1 MSYQHIENLYRN
13 QDILLFKECY
23 VSEKIHGTS
32 AHIRWQDNQ
41 IHFFS
46 GGECNQKFSNL
57 FNISEL
63 KEKFQ
68 ALNINTFVIYG
79 EAYGGKQQGMRE
91 TYGDDL
97 KFIVF
102 EVKIGDCWLDMYSAD
117 KFASGLG
124 FEFVWYTRCS
134 IDIKTLDTYRDQI
147 SVQAKR
153 NSPVLFSLAKSE
165 GIVIRPIIEVT
176 KNNGQ
181 RIIAK
186 HKRADFSETKTPRE
200 VNKADLKVLSQIKD
214 ICIEWVTENRLSNI
228 LSHIEQS
235 PDVKYGGE
243 LDIKMIPE
251 LINLMVN
258 DVLRE
263 GEGEIVKSKL
273 LIKAISRETALMVKR
288 RLNTNIKEKLWKTSK
303 NV

>member
-1 MSYQHIENLYRN
+1 MSYQHIDNLYHN

-46 GGECNQKFSNL
+46 GGEPNQKFSNL

-68 ALNINTFVIYG
+68 ALDIDKFIIYG
-79 EAYGGKQQGMRE
+79 EAYGGNQQGMQE

-102 EVKIGDCWLDMYSAD
+102 EVKIGNCWLDMYRAD

-124 FEFVWYTRCS
+124 FEFVWYTRCKTN
-134 IDIKTLDTYRDQI
+134 IKTLDMYRDQV
-147 SVQAKR
+147 SVQSIR
-153 NSPVLFSLAKSE
+153 NTKGTIGFTKSE
-165 GIVIRPIIEVT
+165 GIVIRPLIEVT
-176 KNNGQ
+176 KNNVK

-186 HKRADFSETKTPRE
+186 HKRADFSEIKTPRE
-200 VNKADLKVLSQIKD
+200 VDKADLEVLSQIKD

-228 LSHIEQS
+228 LSHIE
-235 PDVKYGGE
+235 GE
-243 LDIKMIPE
+243 LEIKMIPE
-251 LINLMVN
+251 LINLMIE

-263 GEGEIVKSKL
+263 GEEEIVKSKQL
-273 LIKAISRETALMVKR
+273 VKAISRETALMVKR
-288 RLNTNIKEKLWKTSK
+288 RLQSNKQ
-303 NV
+303 

>member
-1 MSYQHIENLYRN
+1 MGYQHIDNLYKN

-32 AHIRWQDNQ
+32 AHVRWQDNQ

-57 FNISEL
+57 FDIPEL

-68 ALNINTFVIYG
+68 ALDIDHFVIYG
-79 EAYGGKQQGMRE
+79 EAYGGKQQGMRK

-124 FEFVWYTRCS
+124 FEFIWYTRCKT
-134 IDIKTLDTYRDQI
+134 DIKELNEARDWE
-147 SVQAKR
+147 SVQAYR
-153 NSPVLFSLAKSE
+153 NGLGDNHKSE

-176 KNNGQ
+176 KNNGK

-200 VNKADLKVLSQIKD
+200 VNSADLEILSQIKD

-228 LSHIEQS
+228 LSHIE
-235 PDVKYGGE
+235 GE

-251 LINLMVN
+251 LINLMVE

-273 LIKAISRETALMVKR
+273 LVKAISRETALMVKR
-288 RLNTNIKEKLWKTSK
+288 RLNANIK
-303 NV
+303 

>member
-1 MSYQHIENLYRN
+1 MSYQHINNLYRD

-32 AHIRWQDNQ
+32 AHVRWQDNQ

-46 GGECNQKFSNL
+46 SGECNQKFSNL
-57 FNISEL
+57 FDIPEL

-68 ALNINTFVIYG
+68 ALDINKFVIYG
-79 EAYGGKQQGMRE
+79 EAYGGKQQGMRK

-102 EVKIGDCWLDMYSAD
+102 DVKIGDCWLDMYSAD

-124 FEFVWYTRCS
+124 FEFIWYGRCKA
-134 IDIKTLDTYRDQI
+134 DIKILDWHRDDM
-147 SVQAKR
+147 SVQAFR
-153 NSPVLFSLAKSE
+153 NGMGNHKSE
-165 GIVIRPIIEVT
+165 GIVIRPLIEVT

-200 VNKADLKVLSQIKD
+200 VNSADLEVLSQIKD

-228 LSHIEQS
+228 LSHIEQFT
-235 PDVKYGGE
+235 DVKCGGE
-243 LDIKMIPE
+243 LEIKMIPE
-251 LINLMVN
+251 LINLMIE

-263 GEGEIVKSKL
+263 GKGEIVKSKQL
-273 LIKAISRETALMVKR
+273 VKAISRETALMVKR
-288 RLNTNIKEKLWKTSK
+288 RLQSNKQ
-303 NV
+303 

>member
-1 MSYQHIENLYRN
+1 MGYQHIDNLYKN
-13 QDILLFKECY
+13 QDVLLFKECY

-68 ALNINTFVIYG
+68 AIGVDDFVIYG
-79 EAYGGKQQGMRE
+79 EAYGGKQQGMRK

-124 FEFVWYTRCS
+124 FEFIWYARCKT
-134 IDIKTLDTYRDQI
+134 DIKELDEARDCV
-147 SVQAKR
+147 SVQAFR
-153 NSPVLFSLAKSE
+153 NGMGDDKKSE
-165 GIVIRPIIEVT
+165 GIVIRPLIEVT
-176 KNNGQ
+176 KNNGK

-200 VNKADLKVLSQIKD
+200 VKTVDLEVLSQIKD

-228 LSHIEQS
+228 LSHIE
-235 PDVKYGGE
+235 KE
-243 LDIKMIPE
+243 LEISDIPN
-251 LINLMVN
+251 LINLMVD

-273 LIKAISRETALMVKR
+273 LIRAIGRETALMVKR
-288 RLNTNIKEKLWKTSK
+288 RLQSNIKG
-303 NV
+303 

>member
-1 MSYQHIENLYRN
+1 MAYQHIENLYCN

-46 GGECNQKFSNL
+46 GGEKHQKFSNL
-57 FNISEL
+57 FNIPEL

-68 ALNINTFVIYG
+68 ALNIDKFVIYG
-79 EAYGGKQQGMRE
+79 EAYGGKQQGMRK

-117 KFASGLG
+117 KFASALR
-124 FEFVWYTRCS
+124 FEFVWYTRTNT
-134 IDIKTLDTYRDQI
+134 DIETLDIYRNQS
-147 SVQAKR
+147 SVQARR
-153 NSPVLFSLAKSE
+153 NSPVLFSVAKSE

-186 HKRADFSETKTPRE
+186 HKRADFSETKTPME
-200 VNKADLKVLSQIKD
+200 VNKADLEVLSRIKD

-228 LSHIEQS
+228 LSHIE
-235 PDVKYGGE
+235 GE
-243 LDIKMIPE
+243 LEIEMIPR
-251 LINLMVN
+251 LINLMVE

-263 GEGEIVKSKL
+263 GEREIVKSKQL
-273 LIKAISRETALMVKR
+273 VKAISRETALMVKR
-288 RLNTNIKEKLWKTSK
+288 RLQSNIQ
-303 NV
+303 